1 MNKRF
6 IRINKKL
13 KELNKDVKIAGG
25 IALLFILFMI
35 FTLIITHES
44 KPAKVDNNNSSSVT
58 QTSQVKK
65 SSSSSSTSSSSSE
78 TSSKIEKWSPTG
90 HVAVDA
96 YLNTPQIKIIL
107 RAKAVR
113 EIAYKLSN
121 TDKLYEVEA
130 EVIGIEEKDEYRE
143 YNITGKKLLIR
154 TPESLAVKMN
164 ELMVY
169 TGNTVSIEKY
179 DSNGKGSLV
188 ISEVRKTEKAQEEE
202 KASIEASK
210 SKVEESKASSREKE
224 QEQASSHTTTT
235 PTQSSTPAP
244 QSNLRPFKNC
254 KEARKAGRVNIP
266 ASDPQYGPWLDRDK
280 DGYGCDE

>member
-1 MNKRF
+1 ML
-6 IRINKKL
+6 KKL
-13 KELNKDVKIAGG
+13 KELSKEQKIIGS
-25 IALLFILFMI
+25 IVLLFILFLF
-35 FTLIITHES
+35 FTLLTNGTTEPS
-44 KPAKVDNNNSSSVT
+44 QAQTKANDSVK
-58 QTSQVKK
+58 QSSQVKQ
-65 SSSSSSTSSSSSE
+65 SSSSSTSSSSSE

-90 HVAVDA
+90 HIAVDA

-107 RAKAVR
+107 RAKALR
-113 EIAYKLSN
+113 EVAHKLSN

-169 TGNTVSIEKY
+169 TGNTVSLEKY
-179 DSNGKGSLV
+179 DSIDKGSLV

-210 SKVEESKASSREKE
+210 SKEEERKASSRAKE

>member
-1 MNKRF
+1 ML
-6 IRINKKL
+6 KKL
-13 KELNKDVKIAGG
+13 KELSKEQKIIGS
-25 IALLFILFMI
+25 IVLLFILFLF
-35 FTLIITHES
+35 FTLLTNGTTEPS
-44 KPAKVDNNNSSSVT
+44 QAQTKANDSVK
-58 QTSQVKK
+58 QSSQVKQ
-65 SSSSSSTSSSSSE
+65 SSSSSTSSSSSE

-90 HVAVDA
+90 HIAVDA

-107 RAKAVR
+107 RAKALR
-113 EIAYKLSN
+113 EVAHKLSN

-143 YNITGKKLLIR
+143 YSITGKKLLIR

-169 TGNTVSIEKY
+169 TGNTVSLEKY
-179 DSNGKGSLV
+179 DSIDKGSLV

-202 KASIEASK
+202 KASVEASK
-210 SKVEESKASSREKE
+210 SKEEERKASSREKE

-254 KEARKAGRVNIP
+254 TEARKAGRINIP

>member
-1 MNKRF
+1 ML
-6 IRINKKL
+6 KKL
-13 KELNKDVKIAGG
+13 KELSKEQKIIGS
-25 IALLFILFMI
+25 IVLLFILFLF
-35 FTLIITHES
+35 FTLLTNGTTEPS
-44 KPAKVDNNNSSSVT
+44 QAQTKANDSVK
-58 QTSQVKK
+58 QSSQVKQ
-65 SSSSSSTSSSSSE
+65 SSSSSTSSSSSE

-90 HVAVDA
+90 HIAVDA

-107 RAKAVR
+107 RAKALR
-113 EIAYKLSN
+113 EVSHKLSN

-169 TGNTVSIEKY
+169 TGNTVSLEKY
-179 DSNGKGSLV
+179 DSIDKGSLV

-210 SKVEESKASSREKE
+210 SKEEERKASSREKE

>member
-1 MNKRF
+1 ML
-6 IRINKKL
+6 KKL
-13 KELNKDVKIAGG
+13 KELSKEQKIIGS
-25 IALLFILFMI
+25 IVLLFILFLF
-35 FTLIITHES
+35 FTLLTNGTTEPS
-44 KPAKVDNNNSSSVT
+44 QAQTKANDSVK
-58 QTSQVKK
+58 QSSQVKQ
-65 SSSSSSTSSSSSE
+65 SSSSSTSSSSSE

-90 HVAVDA
+90 HIAVDA

-107 RAKAVR
+107 RAKALR
-113 EIAYKLSN
+113 EVAHKLSN
-121 TDKLYEVEA
+121 SDKLYEVEA

-154 TPESLAVKMN
+154 TPESLAVKIN

-179 DSNGKGSLV
+179 DSIGKGSLV

-210 SKVEESKASSREKE
+210 SKEEERKASSRAKE
-224 QEQASSHTTTT
+224 QEQVSSHTATT

>member
-1 MNKRF
+1 ML
-6 IRINKKL
+6 KKL
-13 KELNKDVKIAGG
+13 KELSKEQKIIGS
-25 IALLFILFMI
+25 IVLLFILFLF
-35 FTLIITHES
+35 FTLLTNGATEPS
-44 KPAKVDNNNSSSVT
+44 QAQTKANDSVK
-58 QTSQVKK
+58 QSSQVKQ
-65 SSSSSSTSSSSSE
+65 SSSSSTSSSSSE

-90 HVAVDA
+90 HIAVDA

-107 RAKAVR
+107 RAKALR
-113 EIAYKLSN
+113 EVSHKLSN

-169 TGNTVSIEKY
+169 TGNTVSLEKY
-179 DSNGKGSLV
+179 DSIDKGSLV

-210 SKVEESKASSREKE
+210 SKEEERKASSREKE

-254 KEARKAGRVNIP
+254 TEARKAGRVNIP

>member
-1 MNKRF
+1 ML
-6 IRINKKL
+6 KKL
-13 KELNKDVKIAGG
+13 KELSKEQKIIGS
-25 IALLFILFMI
+25 IVLLFILFLF
-35 FTLIITHES
+35 FTLLTNGTTEPS
-44 KPAKVDNNNSSSVT
+44 QAQTKANDSVK
-58 QTSQVKK
+58 QSSQVKQ
-65 SSSSSSTSSSSSE
+65 SSSSSTSSSSNE

-90 HVAVDA
+90 HIAVDA

-107 RAKAVR
+107 RAKALR
-113 EIAYKLSN
+113 EVSHKLSN

-169 TGNTVSIEKY
+169 TGNTVSLEKY
-179 DSNGKGSLV
+179 DSIDKGSLV

-210 SKVEESKASSREKE
+210 SKEEERKASSREKE

-254 KEARKAGRVNIP
+254 TEARKAGRVNIP

>member
-1 MNKRF
+1 ML
-6 IRINKKL
+6 KKL
-13 KELNKDVKIAGG
+13 KELSKEQKIIGS
-25 IALLFILFMI
+25 IVLLFILFLF
-35 FTLIITHES
+35 FTLLTNGTTEPS
-44 KPAKVDNNNSSSVT
+44 QAQTKANDSVK
-58 QTSQVKK
+58 QSSQVKQ
-65 SSSSSSTSSSSSE
+65 SSSSSTSSSSSE

-90 HVAVDA
+90 HIAVDA

-107 RAKAVR
+107 RAKALR
-113 EIAYKLSN
+113 EVSHKLSN

-169 TGNTVSIEKY
+169 TGNTVSLEKY
-179 DSNGKGSLV
+179 DSIDKGSLV

-210 SKVEESKASSREKE
+210 SKEEERKASSREKE

-254 KEARKAGRVNIP
+254 TEARKAGRINIP

>member
-1 MNKRF
+1 ML
-6 IRINKKL
+6 KKL
-13 KELNKDVKIAGG
+13 KELSKEQKIIGS
-25 IALLFILFMI
+25 IVLLFILFLF
-35 FTLIITHES
+35 FTLLTNGTTEPS
-44 KPAKVDNNNSSSVT
+44 QAQTKSNDSVK
-58 QTSQVKK
+58 QPSQVKQ
-65 SSSSSSTSSSSSE
+65 SSSSSTSSSSSE

-90 HVAVDA
+90 HIAVDA

-107 RAKAVR
+107 RAKALR
-113 EIAYKLSN
+113 EVAHKLSN

-169 TGNTVSIEKY
+169 TGNTVSLEKY
-179 DSNGKGSLV
+179 DSIDKGSLV

-210 SKVEESKASSREKE
+210 SKEEERKASSREKE

-254 KEARKAGRVNIP
+254 TEARKAGRVNIP

>member
-1 MNKRF
+1 MLN
-6 IRINKKL
+6 KL
-13 KELNKDVKIAGG
+13 KELSKEQKIIGS
-25 IALLFILFMI
+25 IVLLLILILF
-35 FTLIITHES
+35 FTLLTS
-44 KPAKVDNNNSSSVT
+44 GSAKHSQVQTKASDSVK
-58 QTSQVKK
+58 QSSQVKQ

-90 HVAVDA
+90 HIAVDA

-113 EIAYKLSN
+113 EIAHKLSN

-154 TPESLAVKMN
+154 TPESLAVKIN

-179 DSNGKGSLV
+179 DSIGKGSLA

-210 SKVEESKASSREKE
+210 SKEEERKASSREKE
-224 QEQASSHTTTT
+224 QVSSHTATT
-235 PTQSSTPAP
+235 PTQSSTPAS

>member
-1 MNKRF
+1 ML
-6 IRINKKL
+6 KKL
-13 KELNKDVKIAGG
+13 KELSKEQKIIGS
-25 IALLFILFMI
+25 IVLLFILFLF
-35 FTLIITHES
+35 FTLLTNGTTEPS
-44 KPAKVDNNNSSSVT
+44 QAQTKASDSVK
-58 QTSQVKK
+58 QSSQVKQ
-65 SSSSSSTSSSSSE
+65 SSSSSTSSSSSE

-90 HVAVDA
+90 HIAVDA

-107 RAKAVR
+107 RAKALR
-113 EIAYKLSN
+113 EVSHKLSN

-169 TGNTVSIEKY
+169 TGNTVSLEKY
-179 DSNGKGSLV
+179 DSIDKGSLV

-210 SKVEESKASSREKE
+210 SKEEERKVSSREKE

-235 PTQSSTPAP
+235 PTQSSTTAP

>member
-1 MNKRF
+1 ML
-6 IRINKKL
+6 KKL
-13 KELNKDVKIAGG
+13 KELSKEQKIIGS
-25 IALLFILFMI
+25 IVLLFILFLF
-35 FTLIITHES
+35 FTLLTNGTTEPS
-44 KPAKVDNNNSSSVT
+44 QAQTKANDSVK
-58 QTSQVKK
+58 QSSQVKQ
-65 SSSSSSTSSSSSE
+65 SSSSSTSSSSSE

-90 HVAVDA
+90 HIAVDA

-107 RAKAVR
+107 RAKALR
-113 EIAYKLSN
+113 EVSHKLSN

-169 TGNTVSIEKY
+169 TGNTVSLEKY
-179 DSNGKGSLV
+179 DSIDKGSLV

-210 SKVEESKASSREKE
+210 SKEEERKGSSREKE

-254 KEARKAGRVNIP
+254 TEARKAGRVNIP

>member
-1 MNKRF
+1 ML
-6 IRINKKL
+6 KKL
-13 KELNKDVKIAGG
+13 KELSKEQKIIGS
-25 IALLFILFMI
+25 IVLLFILFLF
-35 FTLIITHES
+35 FTLLTNGTTEPS
-44 KPAKVDNNNSSSVT
+44 QAQTKPNDSVK
-58 QTSQVKK
+58 QPSQVKQ
-65 SSSSSSTSSSSSE
+65 SSSSSTSSSSSE

-90 HVAVDA
+90 HIAVDA
-96 YLNTPQIKIIL
+96 YLNIPQIKIIL
-107 RAKAVR
+107 RAKALR
-113 EIAYKLSN
+113 EVAHKLSN

-169 TGNTVSIEKY
+169 TGNTVSLEKY
-179 DSNGKGSLV
+179 DSIDKGSLV

-210 SKVEESKASSREKE
+210 SKEEERKASSREKE

>member
-1 MNKRF
+1 ML
-6 IRINKKL
+6 KKL
-13 KELNKDVKIAGG
+13 KELSKEQKIIGS
-25 IALLFILFMI
+25 IVLLFILFLF
-35 FTLIITHES
+35 FTLLTNGTTEPS
-44 KPAKVDNNNSSSVT
+44 QAQTKASDSVK
-58 QTSQVKK
+58 QSSQVKQ
-65 SSSSSSTSSSSSE
+65 SRSSSTSSSRSE

-90 HVAVDA
+90 HIAVDA

-107 RAKAVR
+107 RAKALR
-113 EIAYKLSN
+113 EVSHKLSN

-169 TGNTVSIEKY
+169 TGNTVSLEKY
-179 DSNGKGSLV
+179 DSIDKGSLV

-210 SKVEESKASSREKE
+210 SKEEERKASSREKK

-254 KEARKAGRVNIP
+254 TEARKAGRVNIP

>member
-1 MNKRF
+1 M
-6 IRINKKL
+6 IKKL
-13 KELNKDVKIAGG
+13 KEMSKEQKIIGG
-25 IALLFILFMI
+25 FVLLLILIMF
-35 FTLIITHES
+35 FTLLTSGSTEHS
-44 KPAKVDNNNSSSVT
+44 QVQTKANDSVK
-58 QTSQVKK
+58 QSSQVKQ

-78 TSSKIEKWSPTG
+78 SSSKIEKWSPTG
-90 HVAVDA
+90 HIAVDA

-130 EVIGIEEKDEYRE
+130 EVIGIGEKDEYRE

-169 TGNTVSIEKY
+169 TGSTVSVEKY
-179 DSNGKGSLV
+179 DSIGKGSLV
-188 ISEVRKTEKAQEEE
+188 IGEVRKTEKAQEEE

-210 SKVEESKASSREKE
+210 SKEEANKSSSQEK
-224 QEQASSHTTTT
+224 EQASSDTTTT
-235 PTQSSTPAP
+235 PTQSSTPASH
-244 QSNLRPFKNC
+244 SNLRPFKNC
-254 KEARKAGRVNIP
+254 REARKAGRVNIP

>member
-1 MNKRF
+1 ML
-6 IRINKKL
+6 KKL
-13 KELNKDVKIAGG
+13 KELSKEQKIIGS
-25 IALLFILFMI
+25 IVLLFILFLF
-35 FTLIITHES
+35 FTLLTNGTTEPS
-44 KPAKVDNNNSSSVT
+44 QAQTKANDSVK
-58 QTSQVKK
+58 QSSQVKQ
-65 SSSSSSTSSSSSE
+65 SSSSSTSSSSSE

-90 HVAVDA
+90 HIAVDA

-107 RAKAVR
+107 RAKALR
-113 EIAYKLSN
+113 EIAHKLSN

-169 TGNTVSIEKY
+169 TGNTVSLEKY
-179 DSNGKGSLV
+179 DSIDKGSLV
-188 ISEVRKTEKAQEEE
+188 INEVRKTEKAQEEE

-210 SKVEESKASSREKE
+210 SKEEERKASSRAKE
-224 QEQASSHTTTT
+224 QEQVSSHTITT

-254 KEARKAGRVNIP
+254 TEARKAGRVNIP

>member
-1 MNKRF
+1 ML
-6 IRINKKL
+6 KKL
-13 KELNKDVKIAGG
+13 KELSKEQKIIGS
-25 IALLFILFMI
+25 IVLLFILFLF
-35 FTLIITHES
+35 FTLLTNGTTEPS
-44 KPAKVDNNNSSSVT
+44 QAQTKANDSVK
-58 QTSQVKK
+58 QSSQVKQ
-65 SSSSSSTSSSSSE
+65 SSSSSTSSSSSE

-90 HVAVDA
+90 HIAVDA

-107 RAKAVR
+107 RAKALR
-113 EIAYKLSN
+113 EVSHKLSN

-169 TGNTVSIEKY
+169 TGNTVSLEKY
-179 DSNGKGSLV
+179 DSIDKGSLV

-210 SKVEESKASSREKE
+210 SKEEERKASSREKE

-235 PTQSSTPAP
+235 PTQSSTTAP

>member
-1 MNKRF
+1 ML
-6 IRINKKL
+6 KKL
-13 KELNKDVKIAGG
+13 KELSKEQKIIGS
-25 IALLFILFMI
+25 IVLLFILFLF
-35 FTLIITHES
+35 FTLLTNGTTEPS
-44 KPAKVDNNNSSSVT
+44 QAQTKANDSVK
-58 QTSQVKK
+58 QSSQVKQ
-65 SSSSSSTSSSSSE
+65 SSSSSTSSSSSE

-90 HVAVDA
+90 HIAVDA

-107 RAKAVR
+107 RAKALR
-113 EIAYKLSN
+113 EVAHKLSN

-154 TPESLAVKMN
+154 TPESLAVEMN

-169 TGNTVSIEKY
+169 TGNTVSLEKY
-179 DSNGKGSLV
+179 DSIDKGSLV

-202 KASIEASK
+202 KASVEASK
-210 SKVEESKASSREKE
+210 SKEEERKASSREKE
-224 QEQASSHTTTT
+224 QEQTSSHTTTT
-235 PTQSSTPAP
+235 PTQSSTTAP

>member
-1 MNKRF
+1 ML
-6 IRINKKL
+6 KKL
-13 KELNKDVKIAGG
+13 KELSKEQKIIGS
-25 IALLFILFMI
+25 IVLLFILFLF
-35 FTLIITHES
+35 FTLLTNGTTEPS
-44 KPAKVDNNNSSSVT
+44 QAQTKANDSVK
-58 QTSQVKK
+58 QSSQVKQ
-65 SSSSSSTSSSSSE
+65 SSSSSTSSSSSE

-90 HVAVDA
+90 HIAVDA

-107 RAKAVR
+107 RAKALR
-113 EIAYKLSN
+113 EVSHKLSN

-143 YNITGKKLLIR
+143 YSITGKKLLIR

-169 TGNTVSIEKY
+169 TGNTVSLEKY
-179 DSNGKGSLV
+179 DSIDKGSLV

-210 SKVEESKASSREKE
+210 SKEEERKASSREKE

-254 KEARKAGRVNIP
+254 TEARKAGRINIP

>member
-1 MNKRF
+1 ML
-6 IRINKKL
+6 KKL
-13 KELNKDVKIAGG
+13 KELSKEQKIIGS
-25 IALLFILFMI
+25 IVLLFILFLF
-35 FTLIITHES
+35 FTLLTNGTTEPS
-44 KPAKVDNNNSSSVT
+44 QAQTKSNDSVK
-58 QTSQVKK
+58 QPSQVKQ
-65 SSSSSSTSSSSSE
+65 SSSSSTSSSSSE

-90 HVAVDA
+90 HIAVDA

-107 RAKAVR
+107 RAKALR
-113 EIAYKLSN
+113 EVSHKLSN

-169 TGNTVSIEKY
+169 TGNTVSLEKY
-179 DSNGKGSLV
+179 DSIDKGSLV

-210 SKVEESKASSREKE
+210 SKEEERKASSREKE

-254 KEARKAGRVNIP
+254 TEARKAGRVNIP

>member
-1 MNKRF
+1 ML
-6 IRINKKL
+6 KKL
-13 KELNKDVKIAGG
+13 KELSKEQKIIGG
-25 IALLFILFMI
+25 IVLLLILILF
-35 FTLIITHES
+35 FTLLTSGSTKHS
-44 KPAKVDNNNSSSVT
+44 QAQTKASDSVK
-58 QTSQVKK
+58 QSSQVKQ
-65 SSSSSSTSSSSSE
+65 SSSSSTSSSSSE

-90 HVAVDA
+90 HIAVDA
-96 YLNTPQIKIIL
+96 YLNTPQTKIIL
-107 RAKAVR
+107 RAKALR
-113 EIAYKLSN
+113 EVAHKLSN

-179 DSNGKGSLV
+179 DSIGKGSLV

-210 SKVEESKASSREKE
+210 SKEEENKASSRVKE

-235 PTQSSTPAP
+235 STQSSTSAP
-244 QSNLRPFKNC
+244 QSNLKPFKNC

>member
-58 QTSQVKK
+58 QTSQVKE

>member
-1 MNKRF
+1 ML
-6 IRINKKL
+6 KKL
-13 KELNKDVKIAGG
+13 KELSKEQKIIGS
-25 IALLFILFMI
+25 IVLLFILFLF
-35 FTLIITHES
+35 FTLLTNGTTEPS
-44 KPAKVDNNNSSSVT
+44 QAQTKANDSVK
-58 QTSQVKK
+58 QSSQVKQ
-65 SSSSSSTSSSSSE
+65 SSSSSTSSSSSE

-90 HVAVDA
+90 HIAVDA

-107 RAKAVR
+107 RAKALR
-113 EIAYKLSN
+113 EVAHKFSN

-154 TPESLAVKMN
+154 TPESLAVKIN

-169 TGNTVSIEKY
+169 TGNTVSMEKY
-179 DSNGKGSLV
+179 DSIGKGSLV

-210 SKVEESKASSREKE
+210 SKEEERKASSREKE

>member
-1 MNKRF
+1 ML
-6 IRINKKL
+6 KKL
-13 KELNKDVKIAGG
+13 KELSKEQKIIGS
-25 IALLFILFMI
+25 IVLLFILILF
-35 FTLIITHES
+35 FTLLTS
-44 KPAKVDNNNSSSVT
+44 GSTKYSQVQTKASDSVK
-58 QTSQVKK
+58 QSSQVKQ

-90 HVAVDA
+90 HIAVDA

-107 RAKAVR
+107 RAKALR
-113 EIAYKLSN
+113 EVAHKLSN

-143 YNITGKKLLIR
+143 YSITGKKLLIR

-179 DSNGKGSLV
+179 DSIGKGSLV

-202 KASIEASK
+202 EKASIEASK
-210 SKVEESKASSREKE
+210 SKEEENKASSRVQE

-235 PTQSSTPAP
+235 PTQSSTSAP

>member
-1 MNKRF
+1 ML
-6 IRINKKL
+6 KKL
-13 KELNKDVKIAGG
+13 KELSKEQKIIGS
-25 IALLFILFMI
+25 IVLLFILFLF
-35 FTLIITHES
+35 FTLLTNGTTEPS
-44 KPAKVDNNNSSSVT
+44 QAQTKANDSVKQSS
-58 QTSQVKK
+58 QFKQ
-65 SSSSSSTSSSSSE
+65 SSSSSTSSSSSE

-90 HVAVDA
+90 HIAVDA

-107 RAKAVR
+107 RAKALR
-113 EIAYKLSN
+113 EVSHKLSN

-169 TGNTVSIEKY
+169 TGNTVSLEKY
-179 DSNGKGSLV
+179 DSIDKGSLV

-210 SKVEESKASSREKE
+210 SKEEERKASSREKE

-254 KEARKAGRVNIP
+254 TEARKAGRVNIP

>member
-1 MNKRF
+1 ML
-6 IRINKKL
+6 KKL
-13 KELNKDVKIAGG
+13 KELSKEQKIIGS
-25 IALLFILFMI
+25 IVLLFILFLF
-35 FTLIITHES
+35 FTLLTNGTTEPS
-44 KPAKVDNNNSSSVT
+44 QAQTKANDSVK
-58 QTSQVKK
+58 QSSQVKQ
-65 SSSSSSTSSSSSE
+65 SSSSSTSSSSSE

-90 HVAVDA
+90 HIAVDA

-107 RAKAVR
+107 RAKALR
-113 EIAYKLSN
+113 EVAHKLSN

-143 YNITGKKLLIR
+143 YSITGKKLLIR

-169 TGNTVSIEKY
+169 TGNTVSLEKY
-179 DSNGKGSLV
+179 DSIDKGSLV

-210 SKVEESKASSREKE
+210 SKEEERKASSREKE

-254 KEARKAGRVNIP
+254 TEARKAGRINIP

>member
-1 MNKRF
+1 ML
-6 IRINKKL
+6 KKL
-13 KELNKDVKIAGG
+13 KELSKEQKIIGS
-25 IALLFILFMI
+25 IVLLFILFLF
-35 FTLIITHES
+35 FTLLTNGTTEPS
-44 KPAKVDNNNSSSVT
+44 QAQTKPNDSVK
-58 QTSQVKK
+58 QPSQVKQ
-65 SSSSSSTSSSSSE
+65 SSSSSTSSSSSE

-90 HVAVDA
+90 HIAVDA

-107 RAKAVR
+107 RAKALR
-113 EIAYKLSN
+113 EVSHKLSN

-169 TGNTVSIEKY
+169 TGNTVSLEKY
-179 DSNGKGSLV
+179 DSIDKGSLV

-210 SKVEESKASSREKE
+210 SKEEERKASSREKE

-254 KEARKAGRVNIP
+254 TEARKAGRVNIP

>member
-1 MNKRF
+1 ML
-6 IRINKKL
+6 KKL
-13 KELNKDVKIAGG
+13 KELSKEQKIIGS
-25 IALLFILFMI
+25 IVLLLILVLF
-35 FTLIITHES
+35 FTLLTSGSTKHS
-44 KPAKVDNNNSSSVT
+44 QVQTKANDSVK
-58 QTSQVKK
+58 QSSQVKQ
-65 SSSSSSTSSSSSE
+65 SSSSSTSSSNSE

-90 HVAVDA
+90 HIAVDA

-107 RAKAVR
+107 RAKALR
-113 EIAYKLSN
+113 ELAHKLSN

-169 TGNTVSIEKY
+169 TGNTVSLEKY
-179 DSNGKGSLV
+179 DSIDKGSLV

-210 SKVEESKASSREKE
+210 SKEEERKASSREKE

>member
-1 MNKRF
+1 MLN
-6 IRINKKL
+6 KL
-13 KELNKDVKIAGG
+13 KELSKEQKIIGS
-25 IALLFILFMI
+25 IVLLLILVLF
-35 FTLIITHES
+35 FTLLTSGSTKHS
-44 KPAKVDNNNSSSVT
+44 QVQTKANDSVK
-58 QTSQVKK
+58 QSSQVKQ
-65 SSSSSSTSSSSSE
+65 SSSSSYTSSSSSE

-90 HVAVDA
+90 HIAVDA

-107 RAKAVR
+107 RAKALR
-113 EIAYKLSN
+113 ELAHKLSN

-154 TPESLAVKMN
+154 IPESLAVKMN
-164 ELMVY
+164 DLMVY
-169 TGNTVSIEKY
+169 TGNKVSIEKY
-179 DSNGKGSLV
+179 DSIGKGSLV

-210 SKVEESKASSREKE
+210 SKEEANKASSRVKE

-254 KEARKAGRVNIP
+254 TEARKAGRVNIP

>member
-1 MNKRF
+1 ML
-6 IRINKKL
+6 KKL
-13 KELNKDVKIAGG
+13 KELSKEQKIIGS
-25 IALLFILFMI
+25 IVLLFILFLF
-35 FTLIITHES
+35 FTLLTNGTTEPS
-44 KPAKVDNNNSSSVT
+44 QAQTKANDSVK
-58 QTSQVKK
+58 QSSQVKQ
-65 SSSSSSTSSSSSE
+65 SSSSSTSSSSSE

-90 HVAVDA
+90 HIAVDA

-169 TGNTVSIEKY
+169 TGNTVSLEKY
-179 DSNGKGSLV
+179 DSIDKGSLV

-210 SKVEESKASSREKE
+210 SKEEERKASSREKE

-254 KEARKAGRVNIP
+254 TEARKAGRVNIP

>member
-1 MNKRF
+1 ML
-6 IRINKKL
+6 KKI
-13 KELNKDVKIAGG
+13 KELSKEQKIIGS
-25 IALLFILFMI
+25 IVLLLILILF
-35 FTLIITHES
+35 FTLLTSGSTKHS
-44 KPAKVDNNNSSSVT
+44 QVQTKANDSVK
-58 QTSQVKK
+58 QSSQVKQ
-65 SSSSSSTSSSSSE
+65 SSSSSTSSSSSE

-90 HVAVDA
+90 HIAVDA

-107 RAKAVR
+107 RAKALRDV
-113 EIAYKLSN
+113 AHKLSN

-143 YNITGKKLLIR
+143 YNITGKKLLVR

-169 TGNTVSIEKY
+169 TGNTVSLEKY
-179 DSNGKGSLV
+179 DSIDKGSLV

-210 SKVEESKASSREKE
+210 SKEEERKASSRVKE
-224 QEQASSHTTTT
+224 QEQAPSHTTTT

>member
-1 MNKRF
+1 ML
-6 IRINKKL
+6 KKL
-13 KELNKDVKIAGG
+13 KELSKEQKIIGS
-25 IALLFILFMI
+25 IVLLLILVLF
-35 FTLIITHES
+35 FTLLTSGSTKH
-44 KPAKVDNNNSSSVT
+44 
-58 QTSQVKK
+58 SQVQTKANDSVK
-65 SSSSSSTSSSSSE
+65 QSSSSSSTSSSSNE

-90 HVAVDA
+90 HIAVDA

-107 RAKAVR
+107 RAKALR
-113 EIAYKLSN
+113 EVAHKFSN

-154 TPESLAVKMN
+154 TPESLAVKIN

-169 TGNTVSIEKY
+169 TGNTVSMEKY
-179 DSNGKGSLV
+179 DSIGKGSLV

-210 SKVEESKASSREKE
+210 SKEEERKASSREKE

-254 KEARKAGRVNIP
+254 TEARKAGRVNIP

>member
-35 FTLIITHES
+35 FTLIITHDS
-44 KPAKVDNNNSSSVT
+44 KPSQVDNKNSSSVT
-58 QTSQVKK
+58 QTSQVKESSS
-65 SSSSSSTSSSSSE
+65 SSSSSSTSSE
-78 TSSKIEKWSPTG
+78 TSSTIEKWSPTG
-90 HVAVDA
+90 HIAVDA
-96 YLNTPQIKIIL
+96 YLNTPQIKVIL
-107 RAKAVR
+107 RAKVLR
-113 EIAYKLSN
+113 EVAYKHSN
-121 TDKLYEVEA
+121 TDKIYEVEA

-143 YNITGKKLLIR
+143 YNITGKKLLMR
-154 TPESLAVKMN
+154 TPESLAIKIN

-179 DSNGKGSLV
+179 GSIGKGSLV
-188 ISEVRKTEKAQEEE
+188 ISEVRKTEKALEEE

-210 SKVEESKASSREKE
+210 SKEEANKSSSQEK
-224 QEQASSHTTTT
+224 EQASSDTITT
-235 PTQSSTPAP
+235 PTQSSTPASH
-244 QSNLRPFKNC
+244 SNLRPFKNC

>member
-1 MNKRF
+1 ML
-6 IRINKKL
+6 KKL
-13 KELNKDVKIAGG
+13 KELSKEQKIIGS
-25 IALLFILFMI
+25 IVLLFILFLF
-35 FTLIITHES
+35 FTLLTNGTTEPS
-44 KPAKVDNNNSSSVT
+44 QAQTKPNDSVK
-58 QTSQVKK
+58 QPSQVKQ
-65 SSSSSSTSSSSSE
+65 SSSSSTSSSSSE

-90 HVAVDA
+90 HIAVDA

-107 RAKAVR
+107 RAKALR
-113 EIAYKLSN
+113 EVAHKLSN

-169 TGNTVSIEKY
+169 TGNTVSLEKY
-179 DSNGKGSLV
+179 DSIDKGSLV

-210 SKVEESKASSREKE
+210 SKEEERKASSREKE

>member
-1 MNKRF
+1 ML
-6 IRINKKL
+6 KKL
-13 KELNKDVKIAGG
+13 KELSKEQKIIGG
-25 IALLFILFMI
+25 IVLLLILILF
-35 FTLIITHES
+35 FTLLTSGSTKHS
-44 KPAKVDNNNSSSVT
+44 QAQTKASDSVK
-58 QTSQVKK
+58 QSSQVKQ
-65 SSSSSSTSSSSSE
+65 SSSSSTSSSSSE

-90 HVAVDA
+90 HIAVDA
-96 YLNTPQIKIIL
+96 YLNTPQTKIIL
-107 RAKAVR
+107 RAKALR
-113 EIAYKLSN
+113 EVAHKLSN

-179 DSNGKGSLV
+179 DSIGKGSLV

-202 KASIEASK
+202 KASSEASK
-210 SKVEESKASSREKE
+210 SKEEENKASSRVKE

-235 PTQSSTPAP
+235 PTQSSTSAP
-244 QSNLRPFKNC
+244 QSNLKPFKNC

>member
-1 MNKRF
+1 ML
-6 IRINKKL
+6 KKI
-13 KELNKDVKIAGG
+13 KELSKEQKIIGS
-25 IALLFILFMI
+25 IVLLLILILF
-35 FTLIITHES
+35 FTLLTSGSTKHS
-44 KPAKVDNNNSSSVT
+44 QVQTKANDSVK
-58 QTSQVKK
+58 QSSQVKQ
-65 SSSSSSTSSSSSE
+65 SSSSSTSSSSSE

-90 HVAVDA
+90 HIAVDA

-107 RAKAVR
+107 RAKALR
-113 EIAYKLSN
+113 EVAHKLSN

-143 YNITGKKLLIR
+143 YNITGKKLLVR

-169 TGNTVSIEKY
+169 TGNTVSLEKY
-179 DSNGKGSLV
+179 DSIDKGSLV

-210 SKVEESKASSREKE
+210 SKEEERKASSRVKE
-224 QEQASSHTTTT
+224 QEQAPSHTTTT

>member
-1 MNKRF
+1 ML
-6 IRINKKL
+6 KKL
-13 KELNKDVKIAGG
+13 KELSKEQKIIGS
-25 IALLFILFMI
+25 IVLLFILFLF
-35 FTLIITHES
+35 FTLLTNGTTEPS
-44 KPAKVDNNNSSSVT
+44 QAQTKANDSVK
-58 QTSQVKK
+58 QSSQVKQ
-65 SSSSSSTSSSSSE
+65 SSSSSTSSSSSE

-90 HVAVDA
+90 HIAVDA

-107 RAKAVR
+107 RAKALR
-113 EIAYKLSN
+113 EVSHKLSN

-154 TPESLAVKMN
+154 TPESLAVKIN

-179 DSNGKGSLV
+179 DSIGKGSIV

-210 SKVEESKASSREKE
+210 SKEEERKASSRAKE
-224 QEQASSHTTTT
+224 QEQVSSHTPTT
-235 PTQSSTPAP
+235 PTHSSTPAP

>member
-1 MNKRF
+1 ML
-6 IRINKKL
+6 KKI
-13 KELNKDVKIAGG
+13 KELSKEQKIIGS
-25 IALLFILFMI
+25 IVLLLILVLF
-35 FTLIITHES
+35 FTLLTSGSTKHS
-44 KPAKVDNNNSSSVT
+44 QVQTKANDSVK
-58 QTSQVKK
+58 QSSQVKQ
-65 SSSSSSTSSSSSE
+65 SSSSSTSSSSSE

-90 HVAVDA
+90 HIAVDA

-107 RAKAVR
+107 RAKALR
-113 EIAYKLSN
+113 EVAHKLSN

-143 YNITGKKLLIR
+143 YNITGKKLLVR

-169 TGNTVSIEKY
+169 TGNTVSLEKY
-179 DSNGKGSLV
+179 DSIDKGSLV

-210 SKVEESKASSREKE
+210 SKEEERKASSRVKE
-224 QEQASSHTTTT
+224 QEQAPSHTTTT

>member
-1 MNKRF
+1 M
-6 IRINKKL
+6 IKKL
-13 KELNKDVKIAGG
+13 KEMSKEQKIIGG
-25 IALLFILFMI
+25 FVLLLILIMF
-35 FTLIITHES
+35 FTLLTSGSTEHS
-44 KPAKVDNNNSSSVT
+44 QV
-58 QTSQVKK
+58 QTKANDSIKQSSQVKQ

-78 TSSKIEKWSPTG
+78 SSSKIEKWSPTG
-90 HVAVDA
+90 HIAVDA
-96 YLNTPQIKIIL
+96 YLNTPQVKIIL

-179 DSNGKGSLV
+179 DSIGKGSLV

-210 SKVEESKASSREKE
+210 SKEEEWKASSQEKE
-224 QEQASSHTTTT
+224 QEQTSSHTATT
-235 PTQSSTPAP
+235 PTQSSTTAP

-254 KEARKAGRVNIP
+254 KEARK
-266 ASDPQYGPWLDRDK
+266 
-280 DGYGCDE
+280 GCDE

>member
-1 MNKRF
+1 ML
-6 IRINKKL
+6 KKL
-13 KELNKDVKIAGG
+13 KELSKEQKIIGS
-25 IALLFILFMI
+25 IVLLFILILF
-35 FTLIITHES
+35 FTLLTSGSTKHS
-44 KPAKVDNNNSSSVT
+44 QVQTKASDSVK
-58 QTSQVKK
+58 QSSQVKQ

-90 HVAVDA
+90 HIAVDA

-107 RAKAVR
+107 RAKALR
-113 EIAYKLSN
+113 EVAHKLSN

-154 TPESLAVKMN
+154 IPESLAVKIN

-179 DSNGKGSLV
+179 DSIGKGSLV
-188 ISEVRKTEKAQEEE
+188 ISEVRKTEKAQEE

-210 SKVEESKASSREKE
+210 SKEEENKASSRVKE

-235 PTQSSTPAP
+235 HTQSSTSAP